1 MKNKIEKRLALY
13 NIAVFASV
21 LIAFSAILYMVV
33 RDGFYT
39 DLRAHLKQMADG
51 VVSSI
56 DYAHDDRATPLPDLI
71 VSELPSSQSLSLQE
85 LRLQWF
91 KPDGTLS
98 IEKGS
103 LILEIPLK
111 KEGGY
116 QLQENPRAMVY
127 TRSVIVDNKLLGYAR
142 VGKPLADLDRNM
154 EHIELGLVLGVLCAS
169 AISGFGIFLL
179 ISKSMQP
186 LYDNIARLKRFTSDA
201 SHELRTPVAAIDANS
216 SVALKYPD
224 GMRESDKEKFEMI
237 QSATRQMGSLVNDLL
252 QLELTDLRENTVS
265 EPIRELS
272 LVLEDVRKVFSW
284 LATEKGIQ
292 IKLEVEPNLF
302 VKMDESDLVKVVRNL
317 MENALRYTP
326 NGGSVNVSAFGDR
339 SDVVIKFTD
348 TGIGISPSDL
358 PKVFDRFWRADKAR
372 SRSAGGNGLGLSI
385 TKAIVTQFNGTIEVE
400 SKVDIGSIFTVR
412 LPSARR

>member
-21 LIAFSAILYMVV
+21 LIAFSAILYLVV

-39 DLRAHLKQMADG
+39 DLRTHLKQMADG

-56 DYAHDDRATPLPDLI
+56 DYEHDDRATPLPDLI
-71 VSELPSSQSLSLQE
+71 VSELPSSQSRSLQE

-91 KPDGTLS
+91 DPSGKLS

-103 LILEIPLK
+103 LILEMPLK

-116 QLQENPRAMVY
+116 ETQENPRAMVY
-127 TRSVIVDNKLLGYAR
+127 TRSVVVDNKLLGYAR
-142 VGKPLADLDRNM
+142 VGQPLAGLERSM
-154 EHIELGLVLGVLCAS
+154 EHIELGLILGVLCAS
-169 AISGFGIFLL
+169 AISGFGISLL

-186 LYDNIARLKRFTSDA
+186 LYDNIAQLKQFTSDA

-237 QSATRQMGSLVNDLL
+237 QNATRQMGNLVNDLL
-252 QLELTDLRENTVS
+252 QLEITDLRENPIGEPSREVS
-265 EPIRELS
+265 Q
-272 LVLEDVRKVFSW
+272 VVDDVRKMFSW
-284 LATEKGIQ
+284 LATEKGIEVNV
-292 IKLEVEPNLF
+292 KVEPDLF
-302 VKMDESDLVKVVRNL
+302 VKMDDSDLVKVVRNL
-317 MENALRYTP
+317 LENALRYTP
-326 NGGSVNVSAFGDR
+326 NGGSVSVSAFSDR
-339 SDVVIKFTD
+339 SDIVIKVTD
-348 TGIGISPSDL
+348 TGIGISASDL
-358 PKVFDRFWRADKAR
+358 SKVFDRFWRADKAR
-372 SRSAGGNGLGLSI
+372 SRSAGGNGLGLAI
-385 TKAIVTQFNGTIEVE
+385 TKAIVTRFGGTIEVE

-412 LPSARR
+412 LPVARR